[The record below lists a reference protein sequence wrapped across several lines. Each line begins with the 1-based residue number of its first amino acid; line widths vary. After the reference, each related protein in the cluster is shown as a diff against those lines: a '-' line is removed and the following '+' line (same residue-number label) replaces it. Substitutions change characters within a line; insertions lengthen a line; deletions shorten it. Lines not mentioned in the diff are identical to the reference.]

1 MKRNLSIENSL
12 FDDQNILEFSL
23 ASEEP
28 YLRFDEAGKPYNE
41 ILVISEEAI
50 SFTRLVDQ
58 KAPFLFE
65 HDTEKQI
72 GVIERAFIA
81 DKKLKVVVR
90 FSENTFAQEILRDIK
105 AGIRRNVSLRLYYQR
120 LSNEPRQPRNNVC
133 DQMGAL

>member
-1 MKRNLSIENSL
+1 
-12 FDDQNILEFSL
+12 
-23 ASEEP
+23 
-28 YLRFDEAGKPYNE
+28 
-41 ILVISEEAI
+41 
-50 SFTRLVDQ
+50 